1 MLEQHQLASKE
12 AIDSV
17 IGHVRGR
24 KQSAGAELTFDD
36 LRRDVKQH
44 FRERVV
50 AKLTDPALSSQDSYR
65 QMRTMLDDLAP
76 ADRGNLAEAWYHGRF
91 ASDADRHVAVNVP
104 RTGGENAGKTE
115 RRVVD
120 MVQGETAVEVKDVA
134 GRIDANQFEAYL
146 DLLKVQEEGGDVGI
160 TKLKYVFTKPEGAV
174 ANLERL
180 STVMRDKNIGRRLSV
195 EVFDRSGG
203 LHVVRTA
210 DEALNL
216 LGKLRTEAP

>member
-134 GRIDANQFEAYL
+134 GKIDANQFEAYL
-146 DLLKVQEEGGDVGI
+146 DLLKIQEEGGDVGI

-174 ANLERL
+174 ANLEKVATAMQDSRTAGRL
-180 STVMRDKNIGRRLSV
+180 TV
-195 EVFDRSGG
+195 EVFDHSGQRHVARSPEDALRL
-203 LHVVRTA
+203 LHTL
-210 DEALNL
+210 E
-216 LGKLRTEAP
+216 KESP

>member
-146 DLLKVQEEGGDVGI
+146 DLLKAEDRADGLQL

-174 ANLERL
+174 ANLERFAKVL
-180 STVMRDKNIGRRLSV
+180 ENDRLAGKISV
-195 EVFDRSGG
+195 EVIDHRGQR
-203 LHVVRTA
+203 HTA
-210 DEALNL
+210 TTRETVMALKQL
-216 LGKLRTEAP
+216 LGARR

>member
-120 MVQGETAVEVKDVA
+120 MVQGETAVEVKDIA
-134 GRIDANQFEAYL
+134 GKIDANQFEAYL
-146 DLLKVQEEGGDVGI
+146 DLLKVQEEGGRRRDHEAEVRLHEAGGGGGEPGS
-160 TKLKYVFTKPEGAV
+160 LREGAR
-174 ANLERL
+174 ERPP
-180 STVMRDKNIGRRLSV
+180 RWQD
-195 EVFDRSGG
+195 
-203 LHVVRTA
+203 
-210 DEALNL
+210 
-216 LGKLRTEAP
+216 LR

>member
-134 GRIDANQFEAYL
+134 GKIDANQFEAYL
-146 DLLKVQEEGGDVGI
+146 DMLKAEDRADGLQL

-174 ANLERL
+174 ANLDRFEKVLENDRL
-180 STVMRDKNIGRRLSV
+180 AGKISV
-195 EVFDRSGG
+195 EVIDHRGQR
-203 LHVVRTA
+203 HTA
-210 DEALNL
+210 TTRETVMALKQL
-216 LGKLRTEAP
+216 LGARR

>member
-1 MLEQHQLASKE
+1 MLEQHQLASRE

-24 KQSAGAELTFDD
+24 KQSAGAELTFDE

-120 MVQGETAVEVKDVA
+120 MVQGETAVEVKDIA
-134 GRIDANQFEAYL
+134 GKIDANQFEAYL
-146 DLLKVQEEGGDVGI
+146 DLLKIQEEGGDVGI

-174 ANLERL
+174 ANLERFAKVL
-180 STVMRDKNIGRRLSV
+180 ENDRLAGKISV
-195 EVFDRSGG
+195 EVIDHRGQR
-203 LHVVRTA
+203 HTA
-210 DEALNL
+210 TTRETVMALKQL
-216 LGKLRTEAP
+216 LGARR

>member
-120 MVQGETAVEVKDVA
+120 MVQGETAVEVKDIA
-134 GRIDANQFEAYL
+134 GKIDANQFEAYL
-146 DLLKVQEEGGDVGI
+146 DLLKIQEEGGDVGI

-174 ANLERL
+174 ANLERFAKVL
-180 STVMRDKNIGRRLSV
+180 ENDRLAGKISV
-195 EVFDRSGG
+195 EVIDHRGQR
-203 LHVVRTA
+203 HTA
-210 DEALNL
+210 TTRETVMALKQL
-216 LGKLRTEAP
+216 LGARR

>member
-1 MLEQHQLASKE
+1 MLEKHQLASKE

-146 DLLKVQEEGGDVGI
+146 DLLKAEDRADGLQL

-174 ANLERL
+174 ANLERMAAAM
-180 STVMRDKNIGRRLSV
+180 TDPEVAGRLAV
-195 EVFDRSGG
+195 EVFTSSGDT
-203 LHVVRTA
+203 LRASTA
-210 DEALNL
+210 ADARRL
-216 LGKLRTEAP
+216 LQHLKDVQ

>member
-1 MLEQHQLASKE
+1 MLEQHQLASRE

-50 AKLTDPALSSQDSYR
+50 ARLTDPALSSQDSYR

-120 MVQGETAVEVKDVA
+120 MVQGETAVEVKDIA
-134 GRIDANQFEAYL
+134 GKIDANQFEAYL
-146 DLLKVQEEGGDVGI
+146 DLLKIQEEGGDVGI

-174 ANLERL
+174 ANLERFAKVL
-180 STVMRDKNIGRRLSV
+180 ENDRLAGKISV
-195 EVFDRSGG
+195 EVIDHRGQR
-203 LHVVRTA
+203 HTA
-210 DEALNL
+210 TTRETVMALKQL
-216 LGKLRTEAP
+216 LGARR

>member
-120 MVQGETAVEVKDVA
+120 MVQGETAVEVKDIA
-134 GRIDANQFEAYL
+134 GKIDANQFEAYL
-146 DLLKVQEEGGDVGI
+146 DLLKIQEEGADVGI

-174 ANLERL
+174 ANLERF
-180 STVMRDKNIGRRLSV
+180 V
-195 EVFDRSGG
+195 EGARERSP
-203 LHVVRTA
+203 RWQ
-210 DEALNL
+210 D
-216 LGKLRTEAP
+216 LR

>member
-146 DLLKVQEEGGDVGI
+146 DLLKIQEEGGDVGI

-174 ANLERL
+174 ANLERFAKVL
-180 STVMRDKNIGRRLSV
+180 ENDRLAGKISV
-195 EVFDRSGG
+195 EVIDHRGQR
-203 LHVVRTA
+203 HTA
-210 DEALNL
+210 TTRETVMALKQL
-216 LGKLRTEAP
+216 LGARR

>member
-1 MLEQHQLASKE
+1 MLEKHQLASKE

-120 MVQGETAVEVKDVA
+120 MVQGETAVEVKDIA
-134 GRIDANQFEAYL
+134 GKIDANQFEAYL
-146 DLLKVQEEGGDVGI
+146 DLLKIQEEGGDVGI

-174 ANLERL
+174 ANLERFAKVL
-180 STVMRDKNIGRRLSV
+180 ENDRLAGKISV
-195 EVFDRSGG
+195 EVIDHRGQR
-203 LHVVRTA
+203 HTA
-210 DEALNL
+210 TTRETVMALKQL
-216 LGKLRTEAP
+216 LGARR